1 MPDPRP
7 IVRSHLRLATT
18 PAARRRSE
26 SRVALLARVLVV
38 AAVTAWITLAA
49 WVVATLALLPLT
61 WRRAPLG
68 RRLRP
73 PAPREARVI
82 PFQPR
87 QPRQRALT
95 R

>member
-7 IVRSHLRLATT
+7 IAHGHLRLAT
-18 PAARRRSE
+18 PPDAHRSDG
-26 SRVALLARVLVV
+26 RAALLARVLVV
-38 AAVTAWITLAA
+38 AAVAAGNTLAA
-49 WVVATLALLPLT
+49 WIAATLALLPLT

-68 RRLRP
+68 RRLHP

-87 QPRQRALT
+87 QPRQRALP